1 MDDQALEV
9 LKAAK
14 ATEDVL
20 SAKAQSLAAVRTE
33 FERKQKEVHNPSIT
47 TSACCLECVN
57 AVQLLVRFRDIAGCD
72 PRVGS
77 PFA

>member
-20 SAKAQSLAAVRTE
+20 AAKAQSLAAVRTE
-33 FERKQKEVHNPSIT
+33 FERKQKEVHTSSIT
-47 TSACCLECVN
+47 TSAYYLECVN
-57 AVQLLVRFRDIAGCD
+57 AVQLPVHFRDIDGCD
-72 PRVGS
+72 PRGSS

>member
-20 SAKAQSLAAVRTE
+20 ATKAQSLAAVRTE
-33 FERKQKEVHNPSIT
+33 FERKQKEVYTSSVHISLHYIT
-47 TSACCLECVN
+47 PYTPPQICLLPGICPCSAASCV
-57 AVQLLVRFRDIAGCD
+57 FMGY
-72 PRVGS
+72 
-77 PFA
+77 

>member
-20 SAKAQSLAAVRTE
+20 AAKAQSLAAVRSE
-33 FERKQKEVHNPSIT
+33 FERKQKEVHSSSIT
-47 TSACCLECVN
+47 TSAWNASMQCSFLCVSGN
-57 AVQLLVRFRDIAGCD
+57 C
-72 PRVGS
+72 RV
-77 PFA
+77 